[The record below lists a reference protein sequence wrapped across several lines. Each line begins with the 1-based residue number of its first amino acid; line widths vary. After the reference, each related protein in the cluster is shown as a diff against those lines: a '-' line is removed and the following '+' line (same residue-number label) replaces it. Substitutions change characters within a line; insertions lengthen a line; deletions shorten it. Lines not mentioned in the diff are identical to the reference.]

1 MQKELMKRLIFFL
14 GISCLC
20 FSFAHTAPQEWASCY
35 KKRFSEAKKLEHKDL
50 SALTFGKQSV
60 PLFTQLI
67 FSWNAHRPT
76 RGYYRFL
83 AQVRDAATQQWHD
96 WHTMIEWGQ
105 HVQRS
110 YFNESGTGTKYQHVR
125 LEIPP
130 AKPSDAFRIKIES
143 HDGADLSQLAALSVT
158 VANFTCFQEE
168 DAQKV
173 SASLSSVHIEG
184 VGKQSQMVLEHPRK
198 EALCS
203 PTSCSIVSS
212 FFSGTP
218 VDPIAFAARSYDAG
232 LDAYGSWPFNTVTAY
247 ELCKGDFFFYVT
259 RSNSF
264 AQIHQS
270 LKKNLPVVVSVRGPL
285 FMAPR
290 EYKNGHLLVIVGFD
304 AANKMVMCHDPAFE
318 KTEDTAVSY
327 PLDSFLKAW
336 ERSRRL
342 SYVAERATIPLKE
355 R

>member
-1 MQKELMKRLIFFL
+1 MKHLIFFL
-14 GISCLC
+14 GISFWC
-20 FSFAHTAPQEWASCY
+20 FSFAQATQQEWASCY
-35 KKRFSEAKKLEHKDL
+35 KKRFSQAKQLDHKNL
-50 SALTFGKQSV
+50 ASLTFGKKTV

-67 FSWNAHRPT
+67 FSWNAHRPA

-83 AQVRDAATQQWHD
+83 AQVRDAGTQNWHD

-105 HVQRS
+105 HTQRS
-110 YFNESGTGTKYQHVR
+110 YFNKSGTGTKYEHVR

-130 AKPSDAFRIKIES
+130 NKPSDAFRIKIES
-143 HDGADLSQLAALSVT
+143 HEGADLSQLAALSVT
-158 VANFTCFQEE
+158 IANFPDFQEE
-168 DAQKV
+168 DAQQV
-173 SASLSSVHIEG
+173 CAALSSVHVVG

-212 FFSGTP
+212 FLSGVP
-218 VDPIAFAARSYDAG
+218 IDPIAFAARSYDAG

-259 RSNSF
+259 RPNSF

-285 FMAPR
+285 LTAPR

-304 AANKMVMCHDPAFE
+304 AESKMVMCHDPAFE
-318 KTEDTAVSY
+318 NTEDTAVSY

-342 SYVAERATIPLKE
+342 SYIAERATTPLKE
-355 R
+355 H

>member
-1 MQKELMKRLIFFL
+1 MMKRLIFFL
-14 GISCLC
+14 GISWCY
-20 FSFAHTAPQEWASCY
+20 FSFAQAMQEEWARCY
-35 KKRFSEAKKLEHKDL
+35 KKRFSHAKKLDHKDL
-50 SALTFGKQSV
+50 SSLTFGKKSV

-76 RGYYRFL
+76 RGYYRFS
-83 AQVRDAATQQWHD
+83 AQVRDAGTQQWHD

-105 HVQRS
+105 HAQRS
-110 YFNESGTGTKYQHVR
+110 FFNESKTGTKYQHVR

-130 AKPSDAFRIKIES
+130 ATPSDAFRIKIDS
-143 HDGADLSQLAALSVT
+143 HDGADLSQLASLSVT
-158 VANFTCFQEE
+158 TANFPDFQAE
-168 DAQKV
+168 DAQRL
-173 SASLSSVHIEG
+173 SLSLSSVYVEG

-212 FFSGTP
+212 FFSGAP
-218 VDPIAFAARSYDAG
+218 IDPIAFAARSYDAG

-247 ELCKGDFFFYVT
+247 EMCKGDFFFYVT
-259 RSNSF
+259 RFNSF
-264 AQIHQS
+264 VQIHQS
-270 LKKNLPVVVSVRGPL
+270 LKKNWPVVVSVRGPL
-285 FMAPR
+285 LTAPR

-304 AANKMVMCHDPAFE
+304 AQNKMVVCHDPAFE

-342 SYVAERATIPLKE
+342 SYIAERATIPVKE
-355 R
+355 H